1 MNTQYAYGA
10 IGLRV
15 PVFLYSNHTK
25 VIPFDA
31 IWSTHCGTLILEIGY
46 SVHLNYQVKFKLTI
60 HITH

>member
-31 IWSTHCGTLILEIGY
+31 I
-46 SVHLNYQVKFKLTI
+46 
-60 HITH
+60 